1 MTIRNGQDGA
11 NIGSLCENSVSL
23 QRQRLVRRRPGPQ
36 PNPSSI
42 FSRPNMAH
50 GHHSAASAARP
61 NEWRVVGLLLPYLS
75 EYKWRVLV
83 ALIFLTSA
91 KLANV
96 GVPLVLKSVV
106 DALSPAQQVLALPLA
121 LLVAYGALRLSTVLF
136 AELRDV
142 VFVRV
147 TQRAI
152 RRVALTVF
160 RHLHSLSLRFHLDR
174 QTGGVSRDIERGT
187 RGISTLLSYML
198 FSIIPVILEF
208 SLVAV
213 VLLTKFDWR
222 FAAVTFAAVAIYM
235 FFTVSVTE
243 WRMDIRRQANEL
255 DSKANTRAIDSL
267 LNYETVKYFNNEEYE
282 ARRYDDN
289 LRKYESA
296 AVKNEISLGLLN
308 VGQSCVIA
316 IAVTLLMILAAEGVV
331 NKTLTLGDLVLIN
344 GLLIQLY
351 IPLNFLGVVYRE
363 IKQALIDTDR
373 MFRLLEQNRE
383 IQDSPDALPLAS
395 GNCSIRFEHVDF
407 SYDPKRQILFDVSF
421 DVPAGSKVAVVGH
434 SGAGKSTLARL
445 LYRFYDVSR
454 GAIVINGSDIR
465 ALQQSSLR
473 GAIGIVP
480 QDTVLFNDSIFYIIH
495 YGRPELTRADE
506 FEAARAAR
514 VHEFVESLLVKYE
527 ARVGERGLKLSGGEK
542 QRVAIAR
549 AILKNPAIL
558 IFDEATSALDSETE
572 KSIQGELERIAQGHT
587 TLVIAHR
594 LSTVMD
600 ADQILVMD
608 AGRIIE
614 RGAHRELLERGGAYA
629 QMWALQQQ
637 EESQQQRAKVAVLPP
652 TVGILQSSP

>member
-1 MTIRNGQDGA
+1 
-11 NIGSLCENSVSL
+11 
-23 QRQRLVRRRPGPQ
+23 
-36 PNPSSI
+36 
-42 FSRPNMAH
+42 MAH
-50 GHHSAASAARP
+50 GRRSFASSVDAEPPAPGARP
-61 NEWRVVGLLLPYLS
+61 NEWRAVGMLLPYLW

-83 ALIFLTSA
+83 ALAFLASA
-91 KLANV
+91 KFANV
-96 GVPLVLKSVV
+96 GVPLVLKDVV
-106 DALSPAQQVLALPLA
+106 DALAPAQQPLALPLA
-121 LLVAYGALRLSTVLF
+121 LLIGYGLLRLSTVLF

-174 QTGGVSRDIERGT
+174 QTGGMTRDIERGT
-187 RGISTLLSYML
+187 RGISTLLNFML

-208 SLVAV
+208 SLVAA

-222 FAAVTFAAVAIYM
+222 FAAVTFAAVAIYI
-235 FFTVSVTE
+235 FFTVSITE

-296 AVKNEISLGLLN
+296 AVKNEVSLGLLN

-331 NKTLTLGDLVLIN
+331 NNTLTLGDLVLIN

-351 IPLNFLGVVYRE
+351 IPLNFLGMVYRE

-373 MFRLLEQNRE
+373 MFRLLQQNRE
-383 IQDSPDALPLAS
+383 IQDSPNAVTLAAGS
-395 GNCSIRFEHVDF
+395 ASIRFEHVDF
-407 SYDPKRQILFDVSF
+407 FYDPKRQILFNVSF

-445 LYRFYDVSR
+445 LYRFYDVGR
-454 GAIVINGSDIR
+454 GAIIINGSDIR
-465 ALQQSSLR
+465 ALRQLSLR

-480 QDTVLFNDSIFYIIH
+480 QDTVLFNDSIYYNIQ
-495 YGRPELTRADE
+495 YGRPDATHAEVL
-506 FEAARAAR
+506 EAARAAHI
-514 VHEFVESLLVKYE
+514 HEFIESLPDKYE

-549 AILKNPAIL
+549 AILKSPSIL

-572 KSIQGELERIAQGHT
+572 QSIQAELARIAQGHT

-594 LSTVMD
+594 LSTIMD
-600 ADQILVMD
+600 ADQILVMEG
-608 AGRIIE
+608 GRIIE
-614 RGAHRELLERGGAYA
+614 RGSHRELLERDGAYA

-637 EESQQQRAKVAVLPP
+637 EESQQPRAKAA
-652 TVGILQSSP
+652 